1 MARLR
6 IAKPG
11 GNIDTDLSK
20 DLAFDS
26 DFSCFNVIQE
36 TNVQMTTNGSGVG
49 SVTYTHSLGYI
60 PMYQV
65 WIKEKGSVYLNNM
78 WALLSQSASGSIAY
92 ATTTT
97 IEIFADFALES
108 TTYDYH
114 IIIFGNT
121 PDNVSASGNNNIS
134 GTMKIAKPGVDLE
147 TATDIRQLAFQ
158 SGKHT
163 LKYDDENSGTT
174 SITVSAG
181 SSNYIDISHN
191 IGYVPLVFVKD
202 VSDTIGGSSTS
213 KMLPVFYEFASNAF
227 YAVDRNKIRVVAD
240 AFYYGSSLTYNLKYF
255 TYRDK
260 IA

>member
-6 IAKPG
+6 IAKPS

-26 DFSCFNVIQE
+26 DYPCFNVIQE
-36 TNVQMTTNGSGVG
+36 TDVDFTTNGSGVG
-49 SVTYTHSLGYI
+49 SVTYNHNLGYI

-65 WIKEKGSVYLNNM
+65 WIQEKGSTYLNGM

-97 IEIFADFALES
+97 IEIFADFALNS
-108 TTYDYH
+108 TKYDFH

-134 GTMKIAKPGVDLE
+134 GAMKIAKDSVDLE

-163 LKYDDENSGTT
+163 LKFDADNSGTD
-174 SITVSAG
+174 SITVAAG
-181 SSNYIDISHN
+181 GGDYIDITHD
-191 IGYVPLVFVKD
+191 IGYTPIVFVKD
-202 VSDTIGGSSTS
+202 VSDTVGGSATS
-213 KMLPVFYEFASNAF
+213 KMLPVFYEGANNAF
-227 YAVDRNKIRVVAD
+227 YAVDSSKIRVVVD
-240 AFYYGSSLTYNLKYF
+240 NYGFGASVTYNLKYF